1 LERCIRIQLDE
12 ANLEDLLILNFFI
25 SAKDKVEYDV
35 DCVHRLLKHYL
46 ARDKIINGNFQFGI
60 NEEAQLLAVNSD
72 EVSYLIDAYLADVV
86 SDSNLKLTFSS
97 LAAAIPGYARLAC
110 DLLYSAIDIYF
121 KVI

>member
-1 LERCIRIQLDE
+1 MQVVLPYTTW
-12 ANLEDLLILNFFI
+12 
-25 SAKDKVEYDV
+25 KDVS
-35 DCVHRLLKHYL
+35 
-46 ARDKIINGNFQFGI
+46 GF
-60 NEEAQLLAVNSD
+60 NSD

-97 LAAAIPGYARLAC
+97 LAAAIPGYARLTC